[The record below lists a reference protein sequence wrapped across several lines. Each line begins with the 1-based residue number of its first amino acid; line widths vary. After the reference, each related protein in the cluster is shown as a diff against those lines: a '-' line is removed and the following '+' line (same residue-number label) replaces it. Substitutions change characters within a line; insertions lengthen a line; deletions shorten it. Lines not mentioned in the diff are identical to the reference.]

1 MIYGYSSSN
10 VGPTLPAAPMP
21 LDNITTT
28 ASSAV
33 VSWLV
38 GSITYTPESYTVV
51 YGLSADT
58 LNNTTEAIQ
67 GTMDVAAVDM
77 VYSTTIGGLAAF
89 RQYYYRI
96 IAANSFRST
105 QSSINTFCT
114 MMSGDY
120 INCAQWCCIML

>member
-1 MIYGYSSSN
+1 MIHGCPSSN
-10 VGPTLPAAPMP
+10 IGPTLPAAPMP

-58 LNNTTEAIQ
+58 LNNTTEAVQ

-96 IAANSFRST
+96 IATNSFRST

-114 MMSGDY
+114 MMSGE
-120 INCAQWCCIML
+120 